1 MPSWC
6 EDCRM
11 LTSNDCGKHGQP
23 VQNPDPFL
31 MNWEGRL
38 QALEDRVT
46 RLAMREHRH
55 ADEPDGYQAAYVEGY
70 QAGFNAARTEMQTAL
85 IEMGNKPIPRTR
97 IDGDGCA

>member
-1 MPSWC
+1 
-6 EDCRM
+6 M

-97 IDGDGCA
+97 IDGSGRDAR